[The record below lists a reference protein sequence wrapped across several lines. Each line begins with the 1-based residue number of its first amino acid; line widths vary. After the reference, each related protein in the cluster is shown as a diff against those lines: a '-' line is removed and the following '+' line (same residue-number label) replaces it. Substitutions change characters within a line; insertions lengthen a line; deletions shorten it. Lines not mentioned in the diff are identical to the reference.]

1 MRKACLN
8 CHKLFVA
15 RRKDEVYCTV
25 ECGSTHRQAQAMR
38 LGPPGSTASDSVD
51 RIPTSGQS
59 LDRLATADHMAQYFR
74 ITLAELEHLA
84 ENDEIPARRI
94 GDRWLFSVTA
104 VNRWMAGRL
113 GELGCTARL
122 DSIEAQLAAVLVQVA
137 KLSDGIAASREQ

>member
-8 CHKLFVA
+8 CRKLFMP
-15 RRKDEVYCTV
+15 RRKNEVYCSA
-25 ECGSTHRQAQAMR
+25 ECGNTHRLAQEAR
-38 LGPPGSTASDSVD
+38 LGPPRPDTSDGVD

-59 LDRLATADHMAQYFR
+59 LDRLATAEHMAQYFH

-113 GELGCTARL
+113 GELGHAERL
-122 DSIEAQLAAVLVQVA
+122 DAIEAQLAAMLAQVT
-137 KLSDGIAASREQ
+137 KLSEGVASGREQ